1 MTEQVQTTNQGNKTL
16 WVAVIGAIVVV
27 GIGVVAFL
35 MLGNGANLIS
45 GTLLGSGTLPE
56 DQFVVKMNEF
66 VLRPGAME
74 SAYQVD
80 PGSDRR
86 MSNAQLAT
94 EWGPAFAKAYIGATG
109 RVDGWN
115 LAMQRVN
122 TYDFT
127 PEYIQSRVEIYAD
140 AEGASTALSEEWFW
154 AYQIEGLR
162 PDQFLDKNCN
172 VGGDC
177 VSYMY
182 SNAKAGSGAVNE
194 RYDVA
199 LRYKNA
205 VIWVYAKGQQ
215 GEVSENMVLEYAQ
228 MVLDNVKTVEN

>member
-1 MTEQVQTTNQGNKTL
+1 MTEQVQTTNQGNKTVL
-16 WVAVIGAIVVV
+16 VAVIIAVVIVGL
-27 GIGVVAFL
+27 GIVAFL
-35 MLGNGANLIS
+35 MLGTGSNLIS
-45 GTLLGSGTLPE
+45 GTLLGSGTIPE
-56 DQFVVKMNEF
+56 DQFIVKMDEF
-66 VLRPGAME
+66 VLRPNAME
-74 SAYQVD
+74 SAYKVD

-94 EWGPAFAKAYIGATG
+94 ELGPAFAKSFIGATG
-109 RVDGWN
+109 RLDGWN

-154 AYQIEGLR
+154 AYQIEELV
-162 PDQFLDKNCN
+162 PDQFLDKSCN

-177 VSYMY
+177 VSFLY
-182 SNAKAGSGAVNE
+182 SDAKAGSGAITE

-199 LRYKNA
+199 LRYKN
-205 VIWVYAKGQQ
+205 VLIWVSAKGQQ
-215 GEVSENMVLEYAQ
+215 GEVSEELTLEYAQ
-228 MVLDNVKTVEN
+228 MVLDNVKTLEN